1 MIDALMKYN
10 DLLAWVIPG
19 GIVLAATILQWIY
32 GWRRLLD
39 QVNTALAH
47 KADRTELVQA
57 TLLKMEAQACMTAR
71 RECVNSILEV
81 MERNREAADRGIA
94 RVEDDLQ
101 PLWKAHNGLAKEYAA
116 SSAKIDEAV
125 TTLKAAVKE
134 MRDHNGRRVGE
145 R

>member
-1 MIDALMKYN
+1 MPDALLKYN
-10 DLLAWVIPG
+10 DLLAWIVPG

-57 TLLKMEAQACMTAR
+57 TILKMEAQACMAAR
-71 RECVNSILEV
+71 RECVNNILEV
-81 MERNREAADRGIA
+81 MERNREAAERGIC

-101 PLWKAHNGLAKEYAA
+101 PLWAAHNGLAKEYAA

-125 TTLKAAVKE
+125 TTLKSAVQE
-134 MRDHNGRRVGE
+134 MRAHNGRKVE